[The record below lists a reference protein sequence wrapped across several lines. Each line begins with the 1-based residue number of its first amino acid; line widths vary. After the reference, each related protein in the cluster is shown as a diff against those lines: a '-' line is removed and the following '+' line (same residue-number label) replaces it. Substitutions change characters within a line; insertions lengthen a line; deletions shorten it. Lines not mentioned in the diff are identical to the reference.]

1 MVEFVTSRRI
11 GEATVTVISEGSLW
25 WAPRFEIPEDTRRRA
40 MPEAASDGKIPL
52 GLNLVHIRLRE
63 ASIVVDPGCDDP
75 MSSWQRQFATRFSGV
90 TRSPGLGA
98 ALGAIGIPSET
109 VSHVVITHAH
119 GDHFG
124 GVAVEREGAL
134 APRFPRARH
143 MIGRAD
149 WVENPA
155 RADPDSDLAR
165 RVGLIDRLGLL
176 VAVDGEQEVVPGVTI
191 IPAPGETPGHLI
203 VRLHSAAE
211 RFYFLGDLFHH
222 PCEVEHIDW
231 VPPGR
236 DRAALRRSRER
247 LIDEATQHRASL
259 IFAHAQF
266 PGWGQV
272 VRAGGGYRWE
282 DDR

>member
-1 MVEFVTSRRI
+1 MAEFVASRRV

-25 WAPRFEIPEDTRRRA
+25 WAPRFEIPEDARRRA
-40 MPEAASDGKIPL
+40 MPEAASDGRIPL
-52 GLNLVHIRLRE
+52 GLNLVHIRLGE

-75 MSSWQRQFATRFSGV
+75 TSPWQRQFAIKFPGV

-98 ALGAIGIPSET
+98 ALTAIGARPETIP
-109 VSHVVITHAH
+109 HVVITHAH

-124 GVAVEREGAL
+124 GVAVEHEGAL

-165 RVGLIDRLGLL
+165 RLGLIDRLGLL
-176 VAVDGEQEVVPGVTI
+176 VAVDREQEIAPGVTI

-203 VRLHSAAE
+203 VRLQSAAE

-231 VPPGR
+231 APPGR
-236 DRAALRRSRER
+236 DRAALRGSRER
-247 LIDEATQHRASL
+247 LIAEAMRHRASL
-259 IFAHAQF
+259 VFAHGRF
-266 PGWGQV
+266 PGWGRV

-282 DDR
+282 DDG